1 MRAVREHSARRRDA
15 TTAALQIDGR
25 LYHLVLASAFE
36 VIVDKTLTVARRGG
50 TREITMEEALQQRTY
65 QDALEGKRPAMR
77 EVLRWIKKREAW
89 LAEHMPKACDFV
101 HRFTSDPDNA
111 DTALLLLGIAAHNP
125 DRAEWG
131 KDRAQ

>member
-1 MRAVREHSARRRDA
+1 
-15 TTAALQIDGR
+15 
-25 LYHLVLASAFE
+25 
-36 VIVDKTLTVARRGG
+36 
-50 TREITMEEALQQRTY
+50 MEEALQQRTY